1 MQTTTKKTDWLLLV
15 RIFWSFFKI
24 GPVTFGGGYAMIPL
38 FQKEIVDKNGWLEDK
53 DVAEVFAVSQSIPGA
68 IGINTAVFVG
78 YRISGIRGALAAL
91 AGVLLPTFLI
101 VVGLCIAFLE
111 VRSNPKI
118 DAAFIGIRPAVVA
131 LIAYAGLQIGRVSI
145 KDKTTLFLAIAS
157 LLVLVVTGMN
167 PILIIAAG
175 IIAGLVLVPVKEKF
189 GCDVLKGETA
199 PGYVFDDYFIGD
211 GI

>member
-1 MQTTTKKTDWLLLV
+1 MQPIMNKTDWLLLV

-38 FQKEIVDKNGWLEDK
+38 FQKEIVDKNRWLEDK

-68 IGINTAVFVG
+68 IGINSAVFAG
-78 YRISGIRGALAAL
+78 YRICGIRGALAAL

-101 VVGLCIAFLE
+101 VVGLCIAFME
-111 VRSNPKI
+111 VRNNPKI
-118 DAAFIGIRPAVVA
+118 DAAFRGIRPAVVA

-145 KDKTTLFLAIAS
+145 KDKTTLLLAIAS
-157 LLVLVVTGMN
+157 LLALVVTGMN
-167 PILIIAAG
+167 PVLIIAAG
-175 IIAGLVLVPVKEKF
+175 IIIGMIIVPFKKKLGFEILE
-189 GCDVLKGETA
+189 DKGPA
-199 PGYVFDDYFIGD
+199 RYVFDDYFIGD